1 MSASTQSS
9 GRSRSF
15 NCFLAASVQSR
26 VELFSAGVKGTHL
39 GTRELPAPEHIRG
52 SDTRPS
58 SSAPLSQEDAEAGT
72 ATQRPFIYVLECE
85 SRVSPRSLA
94 ALFAEDLSALRLRGV
109 SLTFALDFWQHLRF
123 LPQPAMKMNLI
134 ANINTTIKQIFQWTV

>member
-26 VELFSAGVKGTHL
+26 LELLSAGVKGTHL
-39 GTRELPAPEHIRG
+39 GTRELPAPEHIWG

-72 ATQRPFIYVLECE
+72 ATQSPFI
-85 SRVSPRSLA
+85 
-94 ALFAEDLSALRLRGV
+94 
-109 SLTFALDFWQHLRF
+109 
-123 LPQPAMKMNLI
+123 
-134 ANINTTIKQIFQWTV
+134 